1 MIYKSFSL
9 YIYKSY
15 KNLGISRMKD
25 ESTHHVS
32 RTIFYIK
39 LYFVAQELFRISFL
53 QNLLEWLFLMFD
65 FYRRL

>member
-15 KNLGISRMKD
+15 KYLGISRMKD

-53 QNLLEWLFLMFD
+53 
-65 FYRRL
+65 